1 MEIADSEAEA
11 GAVAV
16 GPLPCNS
23 ASECQKGRNNCKM
36 NREDFQLNEALS
48 ARRCLD
54 LTYYP
59 ATCTGGEVACA
70 CSMHAPTYMLVLY
83 FI

>member
-23 ASECQKGRNNCKM
+23 AQKGRNNCKM
-36 NREDFQLNEALS
+36 NSEDFQLNEALS

-70 CSMHAPTYMLVLY
+70 CSMHAHACTCMLVLY